1 METEEIIVLKSVYSK
16 TQGQVF
22 YITPCID
29 PKTGMYPPHVREF
42 DEEKQQMIL
51 SDKDREKQSTGEIVF
66 IPANKPIK
74 VTHGSTF
81 NLNNKVEKA
90 QWEAIKNSQFIA
102 KDRTE
107 KDQKGNYVID
117 GEKVHLDHYGNPV
130 GLYGLAD
137 LYIERPGKMAKAKND
152 FRKLIVKAQTLIMED
167 DLDGRVKI
175 CRLLEKDMSHA
186 NPNDVEDY
194 LFTLAEKQPD
204 KIIELYTGNTAALRL
219 LLITAL
225 EKHVVVKRDGLLIYS
240 DNIVLGA
247 STDAAV
253 NFLSQPENVK
263 VKELIQQETYPDLYK
278 TRGSVEVE
286 DDDIFSDD
294 AKKPVKA
301 VASKK
306 SK

>member
-1 METEEIIVLKSVYSK
+1 MELSEEIIVLKSVYSK

-29 PKTGMYPPHVREF
+29 PETGMYPPHVREF

-51 SDKDREKQSTGEIVF
+51 SERDREAQSAGAVF

-74 VTHGSTF
+74 VTHGTTF
-81 NLNNKVEKA
+81 NLKNAVEKA

-107 KDQKGNYVID
+107 KDAKGNYKID
-117 GEKVHLDHYGNPV
+117 GERVHLDHYGNPV

-167 DLDGRVKI
+167 DLAGRVKI
-175 CRLLEKDMSHA
+175 CKLLEKDMSHA

-194 LFTLAEKQPD
+194 LFTLAEKQPE

-219 LLITAL
+219 LLITAM
-225 EKHVVVKRDGLLIYS
+225 EKHVVVRRDGLLIYS

-253 NFLSQPENVK
+253 NFLSQPENIR
-263 VKELIQQETYPDLYK
+263 VKELIQQETYPELFKEEKKEKKAASAK
-278 TRGSVEVE
+278 TE
-286 DDDIFSDD
+286 
-294 AKKPVKA
+294 K
-301 VASKK
+301 
-306 SK
+306 